1 MNNSSCAKKVSE
13 KLSKI
18 ISNSL
23 SLSEI
28 KIFNLAEKAD
38 ALSFDAL
45 YLWVLKN
52 HFGFTKEQLI
62 SLYNKVSST
71 AEGFKEYSLSGCYIP
86 PVDELKEY
94 GIDLEKLS
102 KEGF

>member
-1 MNNSSCAKKVSE
+1 MSNSYPAKKVSE
-13 KLSKI
+13 KLARI

-28 KIFNLAEKAD
+28 KIYNKAEKAD

-45 YLWVLKN
+45 YLWVLKTK
-52 HFGFTKEQLI
+52 FGFNKEDLTEV
-62 SLYNKVSST
+62 YRTVSKK
-71 AEGFKEYSLSGCYIP
+71 AANFKEYSLSGNFIP
-86 PVDELKEY
+86 LVQELKDF

-102 KEGF
+102 KEEF